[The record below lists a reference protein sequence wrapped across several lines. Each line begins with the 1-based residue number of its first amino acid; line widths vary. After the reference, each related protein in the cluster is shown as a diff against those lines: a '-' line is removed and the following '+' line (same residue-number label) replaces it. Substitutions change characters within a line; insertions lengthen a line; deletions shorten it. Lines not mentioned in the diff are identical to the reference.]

1 MKRIVLFSITLI
13 CIFNSMLQAQSLEF
27 GVSVGAGN
35 PSVEWPENT
44 YFYRGE
50 YTFKTRI
57 HAGAELSWVSK
68 SGFGARG
75 GLLYLS
81 RTAVSDSVNIFP
93 SRPLEYHSEVEANI
107 STLFIPLQVCYRIP
121 FGKLYA
127 QFSAGVFPG
136 FQFNAEVKEN
146 LIIKTNFPDI
156 DEPAKLDYEESFE
169 IGIIG
174 EARLAYQLN
183 PKVGVGANVLYF
195 RSELDIGLTPDGGA
209 RKNLIDQYSKGL
221 LFSLS
226 VHLAL

>member
-1 MKRIVLFSITLI
+1 MKRIALFSITLI
-13 CIFNSMLQAQSLEF
+13 CFFNSILQAQNLEF
-27 GVSVGAGN
+27 GISAGIGN
-35 PSVEWPENT
+35 PSIEWPENT

-50 YTFKTRI
+50 YTFETRI
-57 HAGAELSWVSK
+57 NAGAELSWVSK

-81 RTAVSDSVNIFP
+81 RTAVSDSVSIFP
-93 SRPLEYHSEVEANI
+93 SRPLEYHSEVEADI
-107 STLFIPLQVCYRIP
+107 STLFIPLQVCYRVP

-127 QFSAGVFPG
+127 QFSAGVLPG
-136 FQFNAEVKEN
+136 FQFNAEVNEK

-156 DEPAKLDYEESFE
+156 DEPAKLDYDESFE

-183 PKVGVGANVLYF
+183 PKVSIGANVLYF
-195 RSELDIGLTPDGGA
+195 RSELDIGITPDGGT
-209 RKNLIDQYSKGL
+209 RKNLVDQYSRGL

-226 VHLAL
+226 AHLSL